1 MRKRGRRFSERLMNK
16 GIAEAMPAKKNFFAF
31 LGVDTSTSGCI
42 LAVRLRTNRAGWPGE
57 VDPSFQQM

>member
-1 MRKRGRRFSERLMNK
+1 MNK
-16 GIAEAMPAKKNFFAF
+16 GFTESSAGEENFFSF
-31 LGVDTSTSGCI
+31 LGVDTLTSGCI